1 MGTAGDDA
9 AEPRTPGA
17 DDALDRAVEGLRR
30 KRRDLSARHVLSF
43 GQSVVLLCAIAAAI
57 WAARMGWRATP
68 AAFQALLVSLS
79 VVFSLAVA
87 LRIAAAGAIMATPRK
102 GPGWREALPRYTVLC
117 PLRREAASL
126 PRLVAALNR
135 LDYPRDLLDIRI
147 IVEADDD
154 ETAAALAAITLPRE
168 YSVVVVPVARP
179 RTKPKAL
186 NYALYEATG
195 DFVAVFDAEDA
206 PHRAQLRAALDA
218 FADGGPRL
226 GAVQAPL
233 LIDNGG
239 ASWLARQFAAEYAIQ
254 FLGVVP
260 LLAHFGA
267 PPPLG
272 GTSNHFRRAALDDV
286 GAWDPENVTEDADL
300 GYRLSRFGWRIG
312 VITPPTW
319 EEAPERLGP
328 WLRQRSRWIKGHL
341 QTWLVLMRNPLR
353 TMSEMGLGAFLAMQL
368 VLGGGLLAA
377 FAHGPL
383 FMWLAALPLLPGHP
397 PAVSIALVIFGYA
410 AAALAALFAAA
421 QLRDWRLGLAA
432 LTMPFYWPL
441 STLAAVWAVGELIVR
456 PHHWAK
462 TDHGRSRRMTPE

>member
-9 AEPRTPGA
+9 AEPRAPGA
-17 DDALDRAVEGLRR
+17 EDALDGAVEGLRR
-30 KRRDLSARHVLSF
+30 KRRDLSARYVLSF
-43 GQSVVLLCAIAAAI
+43 GQWVLLLAAIAAAI
-57 WAARMGWRATP
+57 WAGRLGWRVTP
-68 AAFQALLVSLS
+68 DGFQIFLAVLS

-87 LRIAAAGAIMATPRK
+87 LRIAAAGAIMTKPVK
-102 GPGWREALPRYTVLC
+102 GEGWREAPPRYTILC

-126 PRLVAALNR
+126 PRLITALNR
-135 LDYPRDLLDIRI
+135 LDYPRNLLEIRL

-154 ETAAALAAITLPRE
+154 EMSSALANIVLPPEFAI
-168 YSVVVVPVARP
+168 VVVPVARP

-186 NYALYEATG
+186 NYALSGATG
-195 DFVAVFDAEDA
+195 EFVAVFDAEDV
-206 PHRAQLRAALDA
+206 PHREQLRAALDA
-218 FADGGPRL
+218 FADGGPQL

-233 LIDNGG
+233 LIDNGA

-312 VITPPTW
+312 VIAPPTW

-353 TMSEMGLGAFLAMQL
+353 TMSEMGVGAFLAMQL

-383 FMWLAALPLLPGHP
+383 LMWLAALPFLPGHP
-397 PAVSIALVIFGYA
+397 PVVSIVLVIFGYA

-432 LTMPFYWPL
+432 LTMPLYWPL
-441 STLAAVWAVGELIVR
+441 STFAAVWAVGEIIVR